1 MDIDTAKIRFKH
13 YLESSGYAASTIE
26 CYSVYLGYFLDY
38 LRKIEVMDLKQV
50 THETIR
56 SYQLLVMDMDI
67 AEETKGMR
75 LRPVKRLFG
84 WLLDTHRLLLDPTE
98 NIRETSR
105 QNRTVPEVL
114 TVAEMRLL
122 LEQPNLSLRM
132 QIRDRAIMETLYSSG
147 IRLNELVQ
155 LTVHDV
161 DLKDKV
167 LHIRKGKG
175 NRQRVVP
182 IGKNAATYLQEYL
195 ENIRPRYARKNK
207 QQRRLFLTDQGRPV
221 TGNSIRTSL
230 FHYKKAAGIT
240 KTASPHSFRR
250 SCATHLLQQGADIRY
265 VQKLLGHP
273 AYPDHPNLYPS
284 IPDRPQGN
292 PYPDASTMLIREL
305 IPGYLEEL
313 KILNRSPLTIRNIRG
328 ALNAMVLF
336 LEHEGITELVQFNRD
351 ALHLFQEDLAY
362 RLTAK
367 GKQLSVSTREK
378 YLCSVRGFA
387 RYLYATDYLTA
398 DLSKTITLP
407 KQPKRL
413 PKVILEHAE
422 ITKIMAAPDMRTSDG
437 YRNRIILEILY

>member
-1 MDIDTAKIRFKH
+1 MHRVSDENRHKRRDTKNMDIDTAKIRFKN

-38 LRKIEVMDLKQV
+38 LRKIKVMDLKQV

-56 SYQLLVMDMDI
+56 TYQLLVADMAI

-98 NIRETSR
+98 KIR
-105 QNRTVPEVL
+105 L

-195 ENIRPRYARKNK
+195 ENTVCPEE
-207 QQRRLFLTDQGRPV
+207 Q
-221 TGNSIRTSL
+221 
-230 FHYKKAAGIT
+230 AA
-240 KTASPHSFRR
+240 KTALSHRSGQAGDRQQYQDIAVSLQKSRRNHKDRFTAQLPPKLCNPSSP
-250 SCATHLLQQGADIRY
+250 TG
-265 VQKLLGHP
+265 G
-273 AYPDHPNLYPS
+273 
-284 IPDRPQGN
+284 
-292 PYPDASTMLIREL
+292 
-305 IPGYLEEL
+305 
-313 KILNRSPLTIRNIRG
+313 
-328 ALNAMVLF
+328 
-336 LEHEGITELVQFNRD
+336 
-351 ALHLFQEDLAY
+351 
-362 RLTAK
+362 
-367 GKQLSVSTREK
+367 
-378 YLCSVRGFA
+378 
-387 RYLYATDYLTA
+387 
-398 DLSKTITLP
+398 
-407 KQPKRL
+407 
-413 PKVILEHAE
+413 
-422 ITKIMAAPDMRTSDG
+422 
-437 YRNRIILEILY
+437 

>member
-1 MDIDTAKIRFKH
+1 VLPRGYSEVRKNIDNSVQLKKKDNNPEGEAGEQAPGVPEDRGQNRKNRRTEGRGQGTENQRRCLAVTGKGNRYRNEATMYRVSDENRHQRRDTKNMDIDTAKIRFKN

-50 THETIR
+50 TNETIR
-56 SYQLLVMDMDI
+56 TYQLLVADMAI

-98 NIRETSR
+98 KIRETNR
-105 QNRTVPEVL
+105 QNRTLPPVL

-265 VQKLLGHP
+265 VQKLLGHRHIRTTQIYTRV
-273 AYPDHPNLYPS
+273 YPIDLKETHTRTHPP
-284 IPDRPQGN
+284 
-292 PYPDASTMLIREL
+292 
-305 IPGYLEEL
+305 
-313 KILNRSPLTIRNIRG
+313 
-328 ALNAMVLF
+328 
-336 LEHEGITELVQFNRD
+336 
-351 ALHLFQEDLAY
+351 
-362 RLTAK
+362 
-367 GKQLSVSTREK
+367 
-378 YLCSVRGFA
+378 C
-387 RYLYATDYLTA
+387 
-398 DLSKTITLP
+398 
-407 KQPKRL
+407 
-413 PKVILEHAE
+413 
-422 ITKIMAAPDMRTSDG
+422 
-437 YRNRIILEILY
+437 

>member
-1 MDIDTAKIRFKH
+1 MKRYPEGKYPDPEGKPPDPEGTPRFGKTQITPCSYRKKTTTPRARQENKPQGYQKTEGQRTGDRGQGTENQRRCLAVTGKGNRYRNEATMYRVSDENCHQRRDTKNMDIDTAKIRFKN
-13 YLESSGYAASTIE
+13 YLESSGYAASTVE
-26 CYSVYLGYFLDY
+26 CYCVYLGYFLDY
-38 LRKIEVMDLKQV
+38 LKAVTVMDLKQV

-56 SYQLLVMDMDI
+56 TYQLLVADMAI

-98 NIRETSR
+98 NIRETNR

-195 ENIRPRYARKNK
+195 KNIRPRYARKNK
-207 QQRRLFLTDQGRPV
+207 QQRRLFLTDQGKPV

-265 VQKLLGHP
+265 VQKLLGHRHIRTTQIYTRV
-273 AYPDHPNLYPS
+273 YPIDLKKTHTRTHPGL
-284 IPDRPQGN
+284 
-292 PYPDASTMLIREL
+292 
-305 IPGYLEEL
+305 
-313 KILNRSPLTIRNIRG
+313 
-328 ALNAMVLF
+328 
-336 LEHEGITELVQFNRD
+336 
-351 ALHLFQEDLAY
+351 
-362 RLTAK
+362 
-367 GKQLSVSTREK
+367 
-378 YLCSVRGFA
+378 
-387 RYLYATDYLTA
+387 
-398 DLSKTITLP
+398 
-407 KQPKRL
+407 
-413 PKVILEHAE
+413 
-422 ITKIMAAPDMRTSDG
+422 
-437 YRNRIILEILY
+437 

>member
-1 MDIDTAKIRFKH
+1 VQLKKKDNNPEGEAGEQAPGVPEDRRQKTEGRGQGTGDRGRKTSDAAWLSRAKVIDTAMKPPCTGSLTRTATRGGIRRIWI
-13 YLESSGYAASTIE
+13 SIQRRSGSRTTWKAAAMPPQPSNVTA
-26 CYSVYLGYFLDY
+26 YTSDTFLDY
-38 LRKIEVMDLKQV
+38 LKAVTVMDLKQV

-56 SYQLLVMDMDI
+56 TYQLLVADMAI

-98 NIRETSR
+98 NIRETNR

-195 ENIRPRYARKNK
+195 KNIRPRYARKNK
-207 QQRRLFLTDQGRPV
+207 QQRRLFLTDQGKPV

-265 VQKLLGHP
+265 VQKLLGHRHIRTTQIYTRV
-273 AYPDHPNLYPS
+273 YPIDLKKTHTRTHPGL
-284 IPDRPQGN
+284 
-292 PYPDASTMLIREL
+292 
-305 IPGYLEEL
+305 
-313 KILNRSPLTIRNIRG
+313 
-328 ALNAMVLF
+328 
-336 LEHEGITELVQFNRD
+336 
-351 ALHLFQEDLAY
+351 
-362 RLTAK
+362 
-367 GKQLSVSTREK
+367 
-378 YLCSVRGFA
+378 
-387 RYLYATDYLTA
+387 
-398 DLSKTITLP
+398 
-407 KQPKRL
+407 
-413 PKVILEHAE
+413 
-422 ITKIMAAPDMRTSDG
+422 
-437 YRNRIILEILY
+437 